1 MNQMASKKKITR
13 INNAV
18 AGIGD
23 ANYNWDSFETMAT
36 FYKAEIKKA
45 HESLNQLSVMEDAR
59 DIIKLCAKIKSMK
72 SKLKSYGYAL

>member
-1 MNQMASKKKITR
+1 MASKKTVAR
-13 INNAV
+13 INHPIND
-18 AGIGD
+18 ID

-59 DIIKLCAKIKSMK
+59 DIIKLCGKIKAMK
-72 SKLKSYGYAL
+72 LKLKSYGQAL